1 MDMWEKG
8 LGRTGYEY
16 DALMSLLQISVS
28 KHLLDEHFTLVWAN
42 DFYYNLIGCSRE
54 DYESIYQNRQ
64 DLYYINE
71 ALGIHDEESWNQIS
85 EAVAKAQDNGDN
97 GYTVVSRIRRR
108 DGQYIWVRMMARFTE
123 EYIDGYQVSYTAM
136 TDVSDIMGMQLEQTV
151 TYENI
156 PGFVGKYRI
165 GKGLDFKLIDANE
178 RFFDFF
184 GEESWKDSEYPL
196 FRQNVARNLDAFQ
209 AHQEALLNGEDV
221 HFTVQ
226 MGDCHGND
234 AWLQLNAS
242 CIGYEEGDPVY
253 LVMYIDVTNET
264 ELRQMQKQLE
274 ERAQQLKDAL
284 KQAEEANRA
293 KSDFLSRMSH
303 DIRTPLNA
311 IIGMKDIAETYMDN
325 PVKVK
330 DCLKKIGLSGQHLL
344 GLINDV
350 LDMSKI
356 ESGEMVLRE
365 EVISLPEVLQDIVT
379 IMQPQFKERQQKFS
393 VQLEDIVHEQF
404 LSDALRL
411 RQVFLNILSNACKF
425 TPLEGCVSM
434 EVRECS
440 YEEGIADFIF
450 TISDTGIGMSEEYL
464 EQLFTAF
471 SRERDSRVDKT
482 EGTGLGMAI
491 TKRIVEL
498 LRGEIQVESK
508 LNKGSV
514 FRVMLPMKVQ
524 EGQPSDE
531 TFSDLKF
538 LTADDDAD
546 TCEHTIHQKPFA
558 GKRFLMIEDN
568 VLNQEIAA
576 ELLSYM
582 GAKVDIACDGK
593 QGCDMFVR
601 SDIGVYDVILMDVQ
615 MPVMDGYTAT
625 AIIRALDRSDA
636 QTVPI
641 LAMTADAFAEDIQ
654 MAKDAGMSGH
664 MAKPLDRAALRK
676 EISKYL

>member
-42 DFYYNLIGCSRE
+42 DFYYNLIGYSRE
-54 DYESIYQNRQ
+54 DYEGIYQNRQ

-85 EAVAKAQDNGDN
+85 EAVAKALDNGDN
-97 GYTVVSRIRRR
+97 GYTVVSRMRRR

-123 EYIDGYQVSYTAM
+123 EYIDGYRVSYTAM

-184 GEESWKDSEYPL
+184 GEDSWKDSEYPL

-242 CIGYEEGDPVY
+242 CIGYEEGDPIY

-274 ERAQQLKDAL
+274 ERAEQLKDAL

-311 IIGMKDIAETYMDN
+311 IIGMKDIAETYLDD
-325 PVKVK
+325 PTKVK
-330 DCLKKIGLSGQHLL
+330 DCLRKIGLSGQHLL

-365 EVISLPEVLQDIVT
+365 EIISLPEVLQDIVT
-379 IMQPQFKERQQKFS
+379 IMQPQFKEREQKFS
-393 VQLEDIVHEQF
+393 VQLEGVVHELI

-425 TPLEGCVSM
+425 TPPGGCISM
-434 EVRECS
+434 EVKECS
-440 YEEGIADFIF
+440 YEDEIADFIF
-450 TISDTGIGMSEEYL
+450 TISDTGIGMSQEYL
-464 EQLFTAF
+464 KQLFTAF

-498 LRGEIQVESK
+498 LKGEIQVESE

-524 EGQPSDE
+524 EGQSFED
-531 TFSDLKF
+531 TFSDLKI
-538 LTADDDAD
+538 LVSDEEAERSD
-546 TCEHTIHQKPFA
+546 HTIHQKPFA

-568 VLNQEIAA
+568 LLNQEIAA

-582 GAKVDIACDGK
+582 GAKVDIAGDGK

-601 SDIGVYDVILMDVQ
+601 SDIGLYDVILMDIQ

-625 AIIRALDRSDA
+625 EIIRALDRSDA
-636 QTVPI
+636 RTVPI

-654 MAKDAGMSGH
+654 MAKDAGMNSH
-664 MAKPLDRAALRK
+664 MAKPLDRATLRK